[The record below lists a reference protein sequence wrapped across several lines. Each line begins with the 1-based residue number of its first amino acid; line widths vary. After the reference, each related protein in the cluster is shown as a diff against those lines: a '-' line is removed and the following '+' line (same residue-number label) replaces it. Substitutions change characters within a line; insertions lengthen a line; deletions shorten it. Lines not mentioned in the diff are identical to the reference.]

1 MSAAPTRAH
10 SLGVKPAQMRRG
22 SVSRINK
29 AKASLVEVIGIWADI
44 DEGIANALDVDG
56 LVQAKGLTGRLATGA
71 GDLRRHDLQFAVQR
85 AIGPFRHREAD
96 VAQGHQNFAHPF
108 NPS

>member
-10 SLGVKPAQMRRG
+10 ILGVKPAQMRRG

-44 DEGIANALDVDG
+44 DEGMVGEVESMISRLEGLNDSLDASVE
-56 LVQAKGLTGRLATGA
+56 L
-71 GDLRRHDLQFAVQR
+71 LREEW
-85 AIGPFRHREAD
+85 PE
-96 VAQGHQNFAHPF
+96 
-108 NPS
+108 

>member
-29 AKASLVEVIGIWADI
+29 AKASLVEVIGIWADV
-44 DEGIANALDVDG
+44 DEGMVGEVESMISRLEGLNDSLDASVE
-56 LVQAKGLTGRLATGA
+56 L
-71 GDLRRHDLQFAVQR
+71 LREEW
-85 AIGPFRHREAD
+85 PE
-96 VAQGHQNFAHPF
+96 
-108 NPS
+108 

>member
-1 MSAAPTRAH
+1 MSAAPTRAQ

-44 DEGIANALDVDG
+44 DEGMVGEVESMISRLDG
-56 LVQAKGLTGRLATGA
+56 LNDSLDASVEL
-71 GDLRRHDLQFAVQR
+71 LREEW
-85 AIGPFRHREAD
+85 PE
-96 VAQGHQNFAHPF
+96 
-108 NPS
+108 